1 MAEGVGV
8 EPTHGFNPVYGL
20 AIRCITVLPALR
32 RDFCSSESLS
42 RRQLKKSFDAV
53 FIADARQRCSIA
65 SDKWDA

>member
-32 RDFCSSESLS
+32 RFLVLTKVFPSVN
-42 RRQLKKSFDAV
+42 LKK
-53 FIADARQRCSIA
+53 QTKSIL
-65 SDKWDA
+65 STMQQSIR

>member
-32 RDFCSSESLS
+32 RDFCSSESFA
-42 RRQLKKSFDAV
+42 RRQLKKTFAAV
-53 FIADARQRCSIA
+53 FVAAA
-65 SDKWDA
+65 P